1 MKCYHHYLAWKKQH
15 EAHTSQQDF
24 QVANTA
30 VISPW
35 WNKSPRYNLVTLLA
49 PTTVSLLH
57 WYLNVLDEMLSSL
70 FGAKKAAWSS
80 YFAARLPSRRHS
92 SDFYITKHEHKG
104 QFWFLG
110 QSYYSIPPPLISK
123 CLGWNAIII
132 IWREKSSVKLILR
145 SKTSKSPTQQGS
157 LHLETITSFKN
168 YAHVLQKVPTRKWK
182 AQPNLTCKPKAETV

>member
-1 MKCYHHYLAWKKQH
+1 MLYSKTSKCSYTILKHGTQI
-15 EAHTSQQDF
+15 F
-24 QVANTA
+24 QFQSTF
-30 VISPW
+30 
-35 WNKSPRYNLVTLLA
+35 
-49 PTTVSLLH
+49 LLH
-57 WYLNVLDEMLSSL
+57 KYLSFLEEMLSLS

-80 YFAARLPSRRHS
+80 YFAARLPSCQHS
-92 SDFYITKHEHKG
+92 RDLCIMKHEPKG
-104 QFWFLG
+104 QSLDTIG
-110 QSYYSIPPPLISK
+110 TNHSTPPPLTSK

-182 AQPNLTCKPKAETV
+182 AQPIA